1 MSLWRI
7 LSFTSLLILTLLAGK
22 GVVLAVEPTSSDII
36 ITEIKLGGDPLNEE
50 DPKEFVTIFNQTDSD
65 ITLDNWKIEYV
76 KEGFDSAN
84 CDLSIWNQTGASPT
98 LLEGT
103 LQAGEALSVERS
115 LTDTKDGS
123 LRIVE
128 ELEESVI
135 VHDLVGWGEA
145 APCFEMEPTQR
156 PSTTTTPSKSI
167 QRYMDC
173 DLLNPVD
180 MNNNEDDFLLND
192 QSAFGELGNTP
203 LPDCEPDEPP
213 STFTCEGVLIS
224 EILPNP
230 AGTDS
235 GKEFIELYNPT
246 TDFISLEG
254 CGLQTSSS
262 SNIYQFADVTL
273 NPEEYKAFSNDETN
287 LTLPNSA
294 GGTVYLLSA
303 NDDELD
309 SVVYAGGL
317 EDDVAWAWFSGN
329 EWKKTFK
336 PTPGSANK
344 LVATKPCPVGQE
356 RNPETGR
363 CRSTDSESSNLTPC
377 QTGQERNPATNR
389 CRSILSSASTLV
401 PCKPGQE
408 RNPATNRCRST
419 NSTSTLVPCK
429 PDQER
434 NPTTNRCRKIDSA
447 SSQLKPCEPDQE
459 RNPETNRCR
468 KILGAVRASGPGD
481 AEHIGPASSN
491 QGGISGSWW
500 LTGSAIIAA
509 SGYALWEWRYDIRN
523 LVAKLLGRSTS
534 AA

>member
-1 MSLWRI
+1 MVRLWIIVAVIHI
-7 LSFTSLLILTLLAGK
+7 LVLLPKTI
-22 GVVLAVEPTSSDII
+22 VLAVEPPSSDII
-36 ITEIKLGGDPLNEE
+36 IAEVKLGGDPLNEE

-84 CDLSIWNQTGASPT
+84 CDLSIWDQTGVSPT

-103 LQAGEALSVERS
+103 LQAGEVLSIERS

-128 ELEESVI
+128 ELEESVV

-156 PSTTTTPSKSI
+156 PSTATTPSKSI

-192 QSAFGELGNTP
+192 QPAFGELGNTP
-203 LPDCEPDEPP
+203 LPDCEPEEPP
-213 STFTCEGVLIS
+213 STFTCEGVMIS

-230 AGTDS
+230 AGADS

-262 SNIYQFADVTL
+262 SKIYQFADVEL
-273 NPEEYKAFSNDETN
+273 KPEEYKAFGNDETN
-287 LTLPNSA
+287 LTLPNTA
-294 GGTVYLLSA
+294 GGIVYLLSI
-303 NDDELD
+303 NEEELD
-309 SVVYAGGL
+309 SVLYADGL
-317 EDDVAWAWFSGN
+317 EDDVAWAWFGGN
-329 EWKKTFK
+329 DWKKTYK
-336 PTPGSANK
+336 PTPNSANE
-344 LVATKPCPVGQE
+344 LLATKPCPAGQE

-363 CRSTDSESSNLTPC
+363 CRSTDPEGSTLTPC
-377 QTGQERNPATNR
+377 QPGQERNPATNR

-419 NSTSTLVPCK
+419 ASTSNLVPCNAG
-429 PDQER
+429 QER
-434 NPTTNRCRKIDSA
+434 NPATNRCRKIDSA
-447 SSQLKPCEPDQE
+447 NSQLKPCEPDQE

-468 KILGAVRASGPGD
+468 KILGAVSASGPGD
-481 AEHIGPASSN
+481 AEHIGPATSN

-509 SGYALWEWRYDIRN
+509 GSYALWEWRYDIRN